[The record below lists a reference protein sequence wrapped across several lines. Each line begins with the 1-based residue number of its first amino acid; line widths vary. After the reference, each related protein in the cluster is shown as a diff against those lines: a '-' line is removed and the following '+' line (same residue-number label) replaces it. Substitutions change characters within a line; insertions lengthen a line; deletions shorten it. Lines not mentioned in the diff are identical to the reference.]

1 MMSVVTKY
9 CEYCFYRKTF
19 AGAGMYCDYIC
30 MAGRPRPCPAG
41 DGCTVRV
48 LIRREKP
55 ESFTIIPK
63 RKRTADM
70 TPEEIAARDAERKAK
85 QKQRDHDRYMR
96 NREKNRERRRVKSK
110 EYYAK
115 NKEKVRAQQAEW
127 RAENREHLAEYAR
140 DYRKKQ
146 KEAKNGDDA

>member
-1 MMSVVTKY
+1 MMSVVTEY
-9 CEYCFYRKTF
+9 CEDCFYRKTF

-55 ESFTIIPK
+55 DAFTIIPR

-85 QKQRDHDRYMR
+85 QKKRDHDRYIR
-96 NREKNRERRRVKSK
+96 NRDKIREKNKAYSK
-110 EYYAK
+110 AYYQK
-115 NKEKVRAQQAEW
+115 NKEKVRAQHLAWQQN
-127 RAENREHLAEYAR
+127 NREHLNEYYR
-140 DYRKKQ
+140 DDRKKQ